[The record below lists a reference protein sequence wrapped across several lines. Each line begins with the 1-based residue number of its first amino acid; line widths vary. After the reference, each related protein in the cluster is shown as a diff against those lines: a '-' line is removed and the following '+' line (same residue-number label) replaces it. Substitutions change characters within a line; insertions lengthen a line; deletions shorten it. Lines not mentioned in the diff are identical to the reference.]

1 MYLSAKVKMVE
12 HAYNIVKGI
21 FQISKIILPN
31 PEIFCFYIMFYRALK
46 ADNWSAAIFF
56 SFFLLKLRCV
66 YFPLAGKG
74 SSSNAKGWELPL

>member
-21 FQISKIILPN
+21 FQISKLILPN

-46 ADNWSAAIFF
+46 ADN
-56 SFFLLKLRCV
+56 
-66 YFPLAGKG
+66 
-74 SSSNAKGWELPL
+74 